1 MAISMPEKHIPRKK
15 GKIKSL
21 ATSTTRK
28 DRTPNQD
35 KNTLG
40 IKKDQSLPPHV
51 PKFPPGFK
59 SLINKTNDDHPESIY
74 ISRTDRD
81 DTSRTDRDDSI

>member
-28 DRTPNQD
+28 NSTPNQD

-51 PKFPPGFK
+51 PKFRPVCK
-59 SLINKTNDDHPESIY
+59 SLRNEADDNHPESTY
-74 ISRTDRD
+74 
-81 DTSRTDRDDSI
+81 TSRTDKYDTIKIIL